1 MLPKLVMRFF
11 EIGWII
17 VRAQVQCMFVHIED
31 GSSGAVENV
40 ELFFA
45 PKVLFNVCAGHGHR
59 HTFRFHIYTF
69 EDLSS
74 HENTN

>member
-11 EIGWII
+11 EIVWVI
-17 VRAQVQCMFVHIED
+17 VRAQVLCMFVHIED

-45 PKVLFNVCAGHGHR
+45 PKVLFNVCAGHGYG
-59 HTFRFHIYTF
+59 HTFWVHI
-69 EDLSS
+69 
-74 HENTN
+74 